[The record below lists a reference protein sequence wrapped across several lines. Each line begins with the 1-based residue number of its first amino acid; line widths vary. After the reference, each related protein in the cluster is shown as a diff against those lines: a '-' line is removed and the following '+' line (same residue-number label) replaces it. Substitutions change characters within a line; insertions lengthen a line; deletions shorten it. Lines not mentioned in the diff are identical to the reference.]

1 MRRLYAFN
9 DTVRSS
15 DVPKWHPKDMVHF
28 GNFSTVNFGTEREP
42 VYRNV
47 EETTCFSHGI
57 CNDTWINIFSQTFED
72 D

>member
-1 MRRLYAFN
+1 MQMVNYSSTRRQVRRLYAFN

-47 EETTCFSHGI
+47 EETTCF
-57 CNDTWINIFSQTFED
+57 FSWNLQ
-72 D
+72 